1 IAGAVADD
9 ATEVATAAALA
20 TADATV
26 AAPAVPAVP
35 AVPADPGVAGVP
47 AVPAMP
53 AVPAVPAV
61 APVPAPVV
69 DVAVKANLEHKPTP
83 PMVDFVS
90 VDLDGD
96 GGISRSE
103 ASADARLTARFDTLD
118 ADRNGLL
125 SEAELDHRTAD

>member
-1 IAGAVADD
+1 
-9 ATEVATAAALA
+9 
-20 TADATV
+20 
-26 AAPAVPAVP
+26 
-35 AVPADPGVAGVP
+35 
-47 AVPAMP
+47 
-53 AVPAVPAV
+53 
-61 APVPAPVV
+61 
-69 DVAVKANLEHKPTP
+69 
-83 PMVDFVS
+83 MVDFVS